1 MGAGIIQFSD
11 ETYHGGGTVYAKPVK
26 SVYAAKTYVSP
37 KKAESVL
44 KQLHGSYRNR
54 NTVLL
59 EGAVIWE
66 VDYDFL
72 QGKLYLPEKK
82 EGNSNDNAKS

>member
-11 ETYHGGGTVYAKPVK
+11 GTYHGGGTAYLKSVK
-26 SVYAAKTYVSP
+26 SVYAAKTYISP

-44 KQLHGSYRNR
+44 KQLHGTHRDC
-54 NTVLL
+54 NTELV

-72 QGKLYLPEKK
+72 RGKLYLPEKQG
-82 EGNSNDNAKS
+82 EE